1 MIRLYD
7 FKDLPK
13 RTASDKI
20 LCNKAFNIA
29 KNPKCY
35 GYQRGRVSLVYKCF
49 DKKSDKPAFDKSQV
63 VVLELKL
70 CQTNT

>member
-1 MIRLYD
+1 MVRLYD

-20 LCNKAFNIA
+20 LRNKAFNIA

-35 GYQRGRVSLVYKCF
+35 GYQRGRASLVYKC
-49 DKKSDKPAFDKSQV
+49 
-63 VVLELKL
+63 VLINLLLIKARWW
-70 CQTNT
+70 C